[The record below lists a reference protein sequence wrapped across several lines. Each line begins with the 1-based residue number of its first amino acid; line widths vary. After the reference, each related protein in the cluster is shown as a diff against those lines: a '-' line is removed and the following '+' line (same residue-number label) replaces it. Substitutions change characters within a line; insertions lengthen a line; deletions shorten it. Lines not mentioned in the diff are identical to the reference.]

1 MKKTILSL
9 LIAIAAT
16 FCYSQ
21 TTTTSLVKS
30 IVIQPEIKVNI
41 IAFEI
46 MSTTDNPGNKT
57 VISNV
62 NLIAADGQKYD
73 KSGIIVWQGQA
84 YDDAGQW
91 TDTDLKNAIK
101 TILNQ

>member
-1 MKKTILSL
+1 MKKL
-9 LIAIAAT
+9 LIAFAL
-16 FCYSQ
+16 FFSYSLIPAQ
-21 TTTTSLVKS
+21 NTVPLVKS

-41 IAFEI
+41 IAFEVTA
-46 MSTTDNPGNKT
+46 TTDNPVDKT

-73 KSGIIVWQGQA
+73 RSGIKVWEGQA

-101 TILNQ
+101 AILEQ

>member
-1 MKKTILSL
+1 MKKLIFFL
-9 LIAIAAT
+9 LLAVAIVT
-16 FCYSQ
+16 GYSQ
-21 TTTTSLVKS
+21 NTVPLVKS

-41 IAFEI
+41 IAFEVI
-46 MSTTDNPGNKT
+46 STTDNPVAKT

-62 NLIAADGQKYD
+62 NLIASDGQRYD
-73 KSGIIVWQGQA
+73 RSGIKVWEGQA

-101 TILNQ
+101 AILEQ